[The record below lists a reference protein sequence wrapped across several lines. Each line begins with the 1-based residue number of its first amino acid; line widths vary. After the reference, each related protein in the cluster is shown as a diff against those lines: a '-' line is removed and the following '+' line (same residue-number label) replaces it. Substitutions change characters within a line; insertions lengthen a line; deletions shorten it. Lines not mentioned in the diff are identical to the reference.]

1 MLDEMRIASRFLT
14 NLVSKVINVVLR
26 KKLGYDINIKLNEV
40 RAINND
46 EKLKVHLDV
55 DCELSRDE
63 LNKILESIGLN

>member
-26 KKLGYDINIKLNEV
+26 KKLGYDINVKLNEV

>member
-26 KKLGYDINIKLNEV
+26 KKLGYDINVKLNEV

-63 LNKILESIGLN
+63 LNKILETIGLN

>member
-63 LNKILESIGLN
+63 LNKILETVGLN